1 MLNGSRVLAF
11 LLPPLFLFSAII
23 IYHLGSVSSPDP
35 LYAIIRAAGIMA
47 YGASFLAIVTSAFPK
62 GITRLAG
69 GSFLHVHHIFA
80 FWGLA
85 MMLVHA
91 GAIWASFGASVVFVP
106 NFGSVR
112 EFFLYGGRV
121 ALPLFILT
129 AVTAKYGRYIR
140 FWQKIHLLNYAAFI
154 LATAHAVMIG
164 TDFDSPAMRY
174 LAYTLATIM
183 LAVPVVRRF
192 RKPRRDPLPPAP

>member
-1 MLNGSRVLAF
+1 MVDRSRIPAF
-11 LLPPLFLFSAII
+11 LLPPLFFFSAII

-35 LYAIIRAAGIMA
+35 LYAVIRAAGILA

-62 GITRLAG
+62 EITRLAG
-69 GSFLHVHHIFA
+69 GPFLHVHHIFA
-80 FWGLA
+80 FCGLA

-91 GAIWASFGASVVFVP
+91 GAIWASFGAATVFAT
-106 NFGSVR
+106 NFESLR

-129 AVTAKYGRYIR
+129 AATAKYGRYIR
-140 FWQKIHLLNYAAFI
+140 FWRKIHLLNYVAFI

-164 TDFDSPAMRY
+164 TDFGSAAMRY
-174 LAYTLATIM
+174 LAYTFTAIV
-183 LAVPVVRRF
+183 LAVPAIRYF
-192 RKPRRDPLPPAP
+192 RKPRRYQLPPAP